1 MKIHRNIA
9 EHLKQS
15 LRSAHEAA
23 HSLAD
28 DIITAHEH
36 CGKIDPVY
44 VEDYNKCTFELANAI
59 RNYGNAFQ
67 TLLAQYNAL
76 QK

>member
-28 DIITAHEH
+28 DIITSCEYG
-36 CGKIDPVY
+36 GKIDPVY
-44 VEDYNKCTFELANAI
+44 VEDYNKCTYELANAI